1 DDHTLKIE
9 LNKPIPY
16 INEMLAFGTY
26 LPQKEKVVKKHGEQ
40 YATTAD
46 KTVFNG
52 PFKVQDWKVED
63 KIQLVKNED
72 YWDKKK

>member
-1 DDHTLKIE
+1 
-9 LNKPIPY
+9 
-16 INEMLAFGTY
+16 MLAFGTY

-63 KIQLVKNED
+63 KIQLVKM
-72 YWDKKK
+72 KIIGTRKSSFRPCKL